1 MMEKSQRENKIIFI
15 CWLAYA
21 VAYVGRLNFAASIVA
36 IVSDMGVSKSSAGL
50 VSSCF
55 FFAYGIGQLVN
66 GVLSKRYNGRAMVFI
81 SLFISGC
88 LNFIMPICNNIS
100 IMKYIWLVNGA
111 VQSILWCT
119 LIQTI
124 SQKVSDEKM
133 SKAIIV
139 MSTPTAIGTIAAYGL
154 SALFVQI
161 SNWKITFFVAGVL
174 LIITAVIWFVLYG
187 NDKLSNFANSNENL
201 ENNKIPKSIIFC
213 IATMALACVA
223 NGFVK
228 DGVTT
233 WGASV
238 MYEKF
243 GISQS
248 FSILLTLLMPMAGVV
263 GATFVVK
270 IHKKIESHSKM
281 NLIFYAVTLFMCSGL
296 LIALKMHSLA
306 LLLISFTAVACLMS
320 MVNNVVTSVFP
331 LDRRKVLGSGFISGL
346 LNAFCYVGS
355 TTASYSLGAVAQN
368 DGWKAVFILLIAVS
382 AFGIIISIFGTK
394 AERKFKL

>member
-1 MMEKSQRENKIIFI
+1 MEKSQRENKIIFI

-36 IVSDMGVSKSSAGL
+36 IISDMGVSKSDAGL

-66 GVLSKRYNGRAMVFI
+66 GILSKKYNGRLMVFI
-81 SLFISGC
+81 SLFVSGC
-88 LNFIMPICNNIS
+88 LNFIMPICNNIGT
-100 IMKYIWLVNGA
+100 MKYIWLINGA

-124 SQKVSDEKM
+124 SKKVSDEKM

-139 MSTPTAIGTIAAYGL
+139 MSTPTAIGTIAAYGF
-154 SALFVQI
+154 SALFVKVA
-161 SNWKITFFVAGVL
+161 NWKITFFVAGFFLVA
-174 LIITAVIWFVLYG
+174 TAVIWLVLYG
-187 NDKLSNFANSNENL
+187 NDKFSKSVISNEVS
-201 ENNKIPKSIIFC
+201 ENNKAPKSIFFC
-213 IATMALACVA
+213 IGAMTLACVA

-243 GISQS
+243 NVSQS
-248 FSILLTLLMPMAGVV
+248 FSILLTLLMPMAGVA
-263 GATFVVK
+263 GATFVLK

-281 NLIFYAVTLFMCSGL
+281 NFIFFTAAFFANVGL
-296 LIALKMHSLA
+296 LIALEAHSLLF
-306 LLLISFTAVACLMS
+306 LLLSFAIIACLMS

-331 LDRRKVLGSGFISGL
+331 LDRRKVLGSGFVSGL

-355 TTASYSLGAVAQN
+355 TTASYSLGTVAQK
-368 DGWKAVFILLIAVS
+368 DGWNAVFILLIAVS
-382 AFGIIISIFGTK
+382 AFGIIISILGTK
-394 AERKFKL
+394 AERRFH